1 VGLYGGVL
9 TLAIIPD
16 FINGMLATV
25 LQPRVAS
32 LRARGALPAFN
43 RKFMM
48 AMLPAGLIALV
59 LLMVSAHT
67 IVQLALGPRFMAGVP
82 SFTVLAAGSIVT
94 LMLTPVSAVLI
105 SMSAPRITMALT
117 SVQLLM
123 LVGGGV
129 LLIPAYG
136 ATGAAL
142 VVAGTRIILAFAVV
156 VIGYRLMPA
165 PLGAEIPATG

>member
-1 VGLYGGVL
+1 VVRRSGAYGGVL

-59 LLMVSAHT
+59 LFDGLAHT
-67 IVQLALGPRFMAGVP
+67 IVQLALGPRLWPVCRRSP
-82 SFTVLAAGSIVT
+82 VLAAGSIVT
-94 LMLTPVSAVLI
+94 LMLTGFSRLI

-117 SVQLLM
+117 SVQL
-123 LVGGGV
+123 
-129 LLIPAYG
+129 
-136 ATGAAL
+136 
-142 VVAGTRIILAFAVV
+142 
-156 VIGYRLMPA
+156 
-165 PLGAEIPATG
+165 

>member
-1 VGLYGGVL
+1 
-9 TLAIIPD
+9 
-16 FINGMLATV
+16 
-25 LQPRVAS
+25 
-32 LRARGALPAFN
+32 
-43 RKFMM
+43 
-48 AMLPAGLIALV
+48 
-59 LLMVSAHT
+59 
-67 IVQLALGPRFMAGVP
+67 MAGVP